1 MDLFDASSKITGLT
15 DRDRLLLRISAILHE
30 SGKYVHA
37 RAHNEAA
44 YSVIKYTDLIG
55 LNSDELDIIALVVRL
70 YPKQNPYENNYYQ
83 KLAPYK
89 KVLVSKLTAILRIAD
104 ALDSSHKQKTKSVAV
119 QLNPESLHISC
130 TSEADMSFEVWSFEH
145 RSGLFEEVIGIK
157 PELHIRRTL

>member
-1 MDLFDASSKITGLT
+1 MSNECTKAAMDLFDASAKITGLT
-15 DRDRLLLRISAILHE
+15 GRDKLLLRISAILHE

-44 YSVIKYTDLIG
+44 YALIKYTDLIG
-55 LNSDELDIIALVVRL
+55 LNSEELDIIALVVRL

-104 ALDSSHKQKTKSVAV
+104 ALDSSHKQKSKKLPYSSILKA
-119 QLNPESLHISC
+119 C
-130 TSEADMSFEVWSFEH
+130 TYRARVMPICLSRCGRSSTEAGFSKRLSA
-145 RSGLFEEVIGIK
+145 
-157 PELHIRRTL
+157 